1 MNLEGKGMGKNELS
15 QGAVAVDRK
24 RAYRK
29 PETLSRE
36 QLEALAVI
44 CNEPGNFGKT
54 DPGACPIGPI
64 QS

>member
-1 MNLEGKGMGKNELS
+1 MNKNEPGRHGKPAG
-15 QGAVAVDRK
+15 QK
-24 RAYRK
+24 KAYRK

-44 CNEPGNFGKT
+44 CTSGKT